1 MKTTIR
7 PMVRKD
13 KSTIMDILRALPEF
27 TSEEVV
33 VAEELIDAYLE
44 SSSISEYLVLVAEV
58 DAVVTGYVCYGPTPL
73 TKGTWDVYWIAVD
86 PGGQGQGVG
95 RALMAF
101 TEDRIKESQGRL
113 VLVETS
119 GRPDYAKTRRFYN
132 SLEYTEAARVADFYA
147 PGDDKLILE
156 KRLGQTRVSRRP
168 FAVS

>member
-13 KSTIMDILRALPEF
+13 KSTIMDILRTLPEF
-27 TSEEVV
+27 TPEEVV

-44 SSSISEYLVLVAEV
+44 TSSISGYLVLVAEV

-73 TKGTWDVYWIAVD
+73 TRGTWDVYWIAVD

-101 TEDRIKESQGRL
+101 TEARIKESQGRL

-132 SLEYTEAARVADFYA
+132 SIEYREAARVLDFYA

-156 KRLGQTRVSRRP
+156 KRLS
-168 FAVS
+168 

>member
-1 MKTTIR
+1 MKTSIR
-7 PMVRKD
+7 PMVHKD

-44 SSSISEYLVLVAEV
+44 TSSISGYLVLVAEV

-73 TKGTWDVYWIAVD
+73 TRGTWDVYWIAVD

-101 TEDRIKESQGRL
+101 TEARIKESQGRL

-132 SLEYTEAARVADFYA
+132 SIEYREAARVLDFYA

-156 KRLGQTRVSRRP
+156 KRLS
-168 FAVS
+168 

>member
-1 MKTTIR
+1 LKTTIR

-13 KSTIMDILRALPEF
+13 KSTIMDILRTIREF
-27 TSEEVV
+27 TPEEVV

-44 SSSISEYLVLVAEV
+44 TSSISEYLVLVAEV
-58 DAVVTGYVCYGPTPL
+58 DAAVTGYVCYGPTPL

-132 SLEYTEAARVADFYA
+132 SIEYTEAARVADFYA

-156 KRLGQTRVSRRP
+156 KRLR
-168 FAVS
+168 

>member
-1 MKTTIR
+1 
-7 PMVRKD
+7 MVRQD
-13 KSTIMDILRALPEF
+13 KSTIMDILRVIREF
-27 TSEEVV
+27 TPEEVV

-44 SSSISEYLVLVAEV
+44 TSSISGYLVLVAEV

-73 TKGTWDVYWIAVD
+73 TRGTWDVYWIAVD

-101 TEDRIKESQGRL
+101 TEARIKESQGRL

-132 SLEYTEAARVADFYA
+132 SIEYREAARVLDFYA

-156 KRLGQTRVSRRP
+156 KRLS
-168 FAVS
+168 

>member
-1 MKTTIR
+1 LKTTIR

-13 KSTIMDILRALPEF
+13 KSTIMDILRTLREF
-27 TSEEVV
+27 TPEEVV

-44 SSSISEYLVLVAEV
+44 APAISGYLVFVAEV
-58 DAVVTGYVCYGPTPL
+58 DSAVTGYVCYGPTPL

-101 TEDRIKESQGRL
+101 TEDKIKESQGRL

-132 SLEYTEAARVADFYA
+132 SIDYKESARVLDFYA

-156 KRLGQTRVSRRP
+156 KRLR
-168 FAVS
+168 

>member
-1 MKTTIR
+1 
-7 PMVRKD
+7 MVRKD

-132 SLEYTEAARVADFYA
+132 SIEYTEAARVADFYA

-156 KRLGQTRVSRRP
+156 KRLR
-168 FAVS
+168 

>member
-1 MKTTIR
+1 MKMTIR
-7 PMVRKD
+7 PMVRQD

-27 TSEEVV
+27 TPEEVV

-44 SSSISEYLVLVAEV
+44 TSSISEYLVLVAEV

-132 SLEYTEAARVADFYA
+132 SIEYTEAARVADFYA

-156 KRLGQTRVSRRP
+156 KRLK
-168 FAVS
+168 

>member
-1 MKTTIR
+1 
-7 PMVRKD
+7 MVRKD

-147 PGDDKLILE
+147 LGDDKLILE
-156 KRLGQTRVSRRP
+156 KRLG
-168 FAVS
+168 